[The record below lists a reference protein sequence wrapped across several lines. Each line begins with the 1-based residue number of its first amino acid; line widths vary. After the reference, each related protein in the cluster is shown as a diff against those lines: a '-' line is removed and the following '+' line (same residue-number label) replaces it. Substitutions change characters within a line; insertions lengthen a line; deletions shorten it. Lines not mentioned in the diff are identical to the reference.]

1 MPPQLD
7 DEINLLQNY
16 TGLLKEIIY
25 PKGKYFIRNYND
37 HYKNTVVKINLIL
50 PKYDIKGIKI
60 KTINKDH
67 YISLYNPF
75 MTIRMKF
82 ELKGRINH
90 YNTYMNNLYNK
101 YKINNITCFSK
112 LFYNKFKNFISFD
125 KACNVPL
132 PPVTNDE
139 EILLNLDNLQKIN
152 SSKNGGNENFKKP
165 ICEENKNIKKINLE
179 ICSQTIITNIYN
191 LENDKKRIDA
201 QIQCNLLND
210 AIIENK
216 LELYEKGNRNYYHYI
231 NKSYN
236 SYITELPSGFNKNN
250 MQMIVYKE
258 NGFEV
263 TNNYI
268 VNRIKIYIKNKKK
281 NKKKSNRNKSKRI
294 QKEVHEI
301 IKKNITEKDID
312 KDDEKTYCL
321 NMEFRIINKKYG
333 LEFDFIE
340 KEIKKIMEQRNKAKE
355 ENRNPNLT
363 LLILKKIN
371 EIFNREINKEINDFL
386 NNIKKNKHLY
396 DKYHI
401 LIDSF
406 VKDSKYLL
414 KFYINDY
421 NYFENNFK
429 SLVIKYD

>member
-60 KTINKDH
+60 KTINKD
-67 YISLYNPF
+67 
-75 MTIRMKF
+75 
-82 ELKGRINH
+82 
-90 YNTYMNNLYNK
+90 
-101 YKINNITCFSK
+101 
-112 LFYNKFKNFISFD
+112 
-125 KACNVPL
+125 
-132 PPVTNDE
+132 
-139 EILLNLDNLQKIN
+139 
-152 SSKNGGNENFKKP
+152 
-165 ICEENKNIKKINLE
+165 
-179 ICSQTIITNIYN
+179 
-191 LENDKKRIDA
+191 
-201 QIQCNLLND
+201 
-210 AIIENK
+210 
-216 LELYEKGNRNYYHYI
+216 HYI